1 MSLIPT
7 CPSSFVKINV
17 QKIYAYKHYYLYMS
31 IVYFITLTSVFSL
44 DISVNMVSIN
54 SLKNSF
60 GFLSAQAGLAMNNLR
75 YTPPTTGS
83 LVAMSILVCV
93 SGNFNMALGFRLC
106 KA

>member
-1 MSLIPT
+1 MRIDKISNMCVLVLI
-7 CPSSFVKINV
+7 
-17 QKIYAYKHYYLYMS
+17 H
-31 IVYFITLTSVFSL
+31 FIKFTSVFSL
-44 DISVNMVSIN
+44 DISISVVSIN

-83 LVAMSILVCV
+83 LVAMSILFCV

-106 KA
+106 NAWYLKDKK

>member
-1 MSLIPT
+1 MDIS
-7 CPSSFVKINV
+7 INV
-17 QKIYAYKHYYLYMS
+17 
-31 IVYFITLTSVFSL
+31 
-44 DISVNMVSIN
+44 VSIS

-83 LVAMSILVCV
+83 LVAMSILFCV

-106 KA
+106 NAWYLKDKK